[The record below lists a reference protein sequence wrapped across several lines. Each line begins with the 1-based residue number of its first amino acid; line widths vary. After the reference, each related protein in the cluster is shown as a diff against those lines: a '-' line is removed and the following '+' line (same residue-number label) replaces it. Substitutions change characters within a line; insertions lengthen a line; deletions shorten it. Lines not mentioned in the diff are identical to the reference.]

1 MRSGSSDPVQPSG
14 DGPRGPVGPGR
25 VVLIVGPSGSGK
37 DTLLRLLAA
46 RSHGLPGLV
55 FPKRVVT
62 RLASAD
68 ENNLAMS
75 AVEFDRLAARGG
87 LALTWEAHGLRYGVP
102 VAIDDAVT
110 SGATVLVN
118 ASRSVLGAAKV
129 RFTHVATVLV
139 DAPIDVLARR
149 LAGRGRE
156 DSDDIGRRLDRNPAG
171 FSRADADLVIINDGP
186 PEAGVAALLR
196 FLATPYPAA
205 GLGDFT
211 KPR

>member
-1 MRSGSSDPVQPSG
+1 MHNGSSDPQG
-14 DGPRGPVGPGR
+14 IQGRLGPGR

-46 RSHGLPGLV
+46 QTHGLPGLV
-55 FPKRVVT
+55 FPKRIVT
-62 RLASAD
+62 RPASAD
-68 ENNLAMS
+68 ENNHAMS
-75 AVEFDRLAARGG
+75 AAEFDRLAACGG
-87 LALTWEAHGLRYGVP
+87 LAITWEAHGLRYGVP
-102 VAIDDAVT
+102 QTIDNAVA

-118 ASRSVLGAAKV
+118 ASRSVLGAAKA
-129 RFTHVATVLV
+129 RFTHVATVLI

-156 DSDDIGRRLDRNPAG
+156 DGDDIGRRLDRNPAG

-186 PEAGVAALLR
+186 PEAGVAALVR
-196 FLATPYPAA
+196 FLASPHPAA
-205 GLGDFT
+205 KRGDFT